1 MIDLHCHILP
11 GLDDGPECIEESVSM
26 ARMAV
31 ADGIVMMTCTPHIM
45 KGVYDNNTGKIL
57 RALCT
62 LQALLDKSG
71 IGLELALGADVHV
84 APDLP
89 TALGAGEIPTLNGS
103 RYVLLEPP
111 HHVLPPR
118 LELLA
123 ARLIKT
129 GLTPIITHPE
139 RLTWIS
145 QHYAVMERL
154 NTMGCMMQITA
165 GSVTGAFGKTVRYYA
180 ERLLDEGRVDIL
192 ASDAH
197 NTHSRPP
204 VLSRAREIVAQRI
217 GHRAASRMVVECPAQ
232 ILTDKAVFAR
242 GQSIGSVGD
251 TGSETKRWGL
261 GRLLRTGT

>member
-1 MIDLHCHILP
+1 MIDLHSHILP
-11 GLDDGPECIEESVSM
+11 GLDDGPEWIEESVAM

-31 ADGIVMMTCTPHIM
+31 GDGIVMMACTPHILQ
-45 KGVYDNNTGKIL
+45 GVYDNNTCTIL
-57 RALCT
+57 RSIRALQKELHDC
-62 LQALLDKSG
+62 G

-89 TALGAGEIPTLNGS
+89 KAIDTGEIPTLNGS
-103 RYVLLEPP
+103 RYFLLEPP

-118 LELLA
+118 LEVFA
-123 ARLIKT
+123 ARLIKA

-145 QHYAVMERL
+145 QHYAIIARL
-154 NTMGCMMQITA
+154 NAMGCMMQITA
-165 GSVTGAFGKTVRYYA
+165 GSVTGAFGRTVRYYA

-197 NTHSRPP
+197 NTNSRPP
-204 VLSRAREIVAQRI
+204 VLSRAREIVAQRV
-217 GHRAASRMVVECPAQ
+217 GHRAASRMVMECPAQ
-232 ILTDKAVFAR
+232 ILTDKAVVAR
-242 GQSIGSVGD
+242 GQSIGSRGD
-251 TGSETKRWGL
+251 AGSDTRRWSL